1 MTGLSGLL
9 LCQGNLLSLDRR
21 KDDGKVT
28 EYWTR
33 LLVPGR
39 RFHPGALLLSAQV
52 DLLFICGFS
61 IYMG

>member
-33 LLVPGR
+33 LGVSD
-39 RFHPGALLLSAQV
+39 LLSGYQYLV
-52 DLLFICGFS
+52 KGLRGFI
-61 IYMG
+61 ILI